1 MEYIRENST
10 LPVPF
15 NLIPTP
21 NDFIFLFNKIKKLI
35 CKRSND
41 ELDES
46 PPQNRLNRYKM
57 NEKVNR

>member
-21 NDFIFLFNKIKKLI
+21 NDFIFLFRKIKQMI

-41 ELDES
+41 ELEES
-46 PPQNRLNRYKM
+46 PSQSRLNRYRM
-57 NEKVNR
+57 NEKVGR